1 MVALLQGQTIQR
13 PTNQSRDNSVPSNQG
28 RDAPRAV
35 GSQSRDQLIS
45 ANGDH
50 LISPAS
56 APQRRERPSDHPP
69 ARGQREDTSH
79 TAMAT
84 REAGGGTCPQLYS
97 ITKEYYKHLERKEN
111 VTKAY
116 NNLSCWIEGVAYH
129 AHTVKLDY
137 KSMIFLT
144 IESVLYFNL
153 EQ

>member
-35 GSQSRDQLIS
+35 GSQSRDQLIV
-45 ANGDH
+45 ANGDRV
-50 LISPAS
+50 ISPAS
-56 APQRRERPSDHPP
+56 APQRRERPSDHP

-84 REAGGGTCPQLYS
+84 REAGGGTFPQPYS
-97 ITKEYYKHLERKEN
+97 ITKDYYEHLGRN

-129 AHTVKLDY
+129 AHTVKLNY
-137 KSMIFLT
+137 ESMIFLT
-144 IESVLYFNL
+144 IDSCLYFKL